1 MPDGDGGDWFTA
13 YAGRVTEL
21 LEETARVNARLADHW
36 RERSLADDEWS
47 VDTVTADLIEA
58 WELLTP
64 LAGQGIELWLEA
76 VQRAIR
82 PGGPA

>member
-1 MPDGDGGDWFTA
+1 MSDGDGGDWLTG

-21 LEETARVNARLADHW
+21 LEEAARVNARLAGHW

-47 VDTVTADLIEA
+47 LDTVTADLIEA
-58 WELLTP
+58 WEHLTP

-76 VQRAIR
+76 VQRAVR
-82 PGGPA
+82 PRGPA